1 MTPANDHDSE
11 TRTRLMVL
19 EAQVGDLRNRRD
31 TLQAD
36 RDLLYEGVTER
47 RARIDELRREMELL
61 EGQSDELMKERDE
74 LITRLDVLEDWITEL
89 RAKL

>member
-1 MTPANDHDSE
+1 MPPFDDHDSE
-11 TRTRLMVL
+11 SKTRLMVL
-19 EAQVGDLRNRRD
+19 EAQVGDLRKRRD

-36 RDLLYEGVTER
+36 RDLLFEGVTER
-47 RARIDELRREMELL
+47 RVQIDALRSEMELL